1 MAELTILSQRTP
13 RDFLLWQTEL
23 KILSSKASYTGKSEE
38 KMYTNL
44 DDIPAVM
51 TPEEAAKILNI
62 GMNSIYSLLRS
73 GNLSSVKIGKQYRI
87 TKNNLIKFLDT

>member
-1 MAELTILSQRTP
+1 
-13 RDFLLWQTEL
+13 
-23 KILSSKASYTGKSEE
+23 
-38 KMYTNL
+38 MYTNL

-51 TPEEAAKILNI
+51 TPEDAAKILNI

>member
-1 MAELTILSQRTP
+1 
-13 RDFLLWQTEL
+13 
-23 KILSSKASYTGKSEE
+23 
-38 KMYTNL
+38 MYTNL